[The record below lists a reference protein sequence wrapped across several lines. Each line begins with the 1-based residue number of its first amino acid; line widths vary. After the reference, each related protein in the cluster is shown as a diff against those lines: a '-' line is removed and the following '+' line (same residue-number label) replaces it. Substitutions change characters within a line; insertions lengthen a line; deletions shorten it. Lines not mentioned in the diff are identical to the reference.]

1 MNEESVRNHQ
11 ELVKHFEVI
20 GDQSLWQNLIKS
32 IEKFNHFS
40 QKSCKSP
47 PSKRNSIDL
56 AENEKDNNLMLSNLS
71 AKIDQILSEVQ
82 CIEQNRQDLIQ
93 SVEKLNQ
100 KEKSLT
106 PSRRKSSS
114 NNDLAENSNLS
125 LIDPAL
131 ISNLDAKIDQ
141 IEKNQQLSSQFV
153 SELIK
158 NLNDKIGKKHA
169 LKEYDQF
176 ALVNSS
182 CFCESCLSNINLAF
196 FIIIAVEA
204 KIVYNN

>member
-82 CIEQNRQDLIQ
+82 FIEQNKQDLIQ

-114 NNDLAENSNLS
+114 NNDLAENTNLS

-141 IEKNQQLSSQFV
+141 VEKNQQLSSQFV

-182 CFCESCLSNINLAF
+182 LLLRKL
-196 FIIIAVEA
+196 FI
-204 KIVYNN
+204 KY

>member
-56 AENEKDNNLMLSNLS
+56 AENEKDNNTILSNLS
-71 AKIDQILSEVQ
+71 TKIDQILSEVQ

-100 KEKSLT
+100 KSPT
-106 PSRRKSSS
+106 PSRRKSISSS
-114 NNDLAENSNLS
+114 NNDLVENSNLS

-141 IEKNQQLSSQFV
+141 IEKNQQSSSQFV
-153 SELIK
+153 SGLIK
-158 NLNDKIGKKHA
+158 NLNDKIGKKA
-169 LKEYDQF
+169 CLKR
-176 ALVNSS
+176 
-182 CFCESCLSNINLAF
+182 I
-196 FIIIAVEA
+196 
-204 KIVYNN
+204 

>member
-56 AENEKDNNLMLSNLS
+56 AENEKDNNTILSNLS
-71 AKIDQILSEVQ
+71 TKIDQILSEVQ

-93 SVEKLNQ
+93 SVEKLDQ
-100 KEKSLT
+100 REKSLT
-106 PSRRKSSS
+106 PSRRKSS
-114 NNDLAENSNLS
+114 NNDLVENSNLS

-158 NLNDKIGKKHA
+158 NLNDKIGKKEC
-169 LKEYDQF
+169 LKR
-176 ALVNSS
+176 
-182 CFCESCLSNINLAF
+182 I
-196 FIIIAVEA
+196 
-204 KIVYNN
+204 

>member
-71 AKIDQILSEVQ
+71 TKIDQILSEVQ

-100 KEKSLT
+100 KSPT
-106 PSRRKSSS
+106 PSRRKSS
-114 NNDLAENSNLS
+114 NNDLTENSNLS

-169 LKEYDQF
+169 LKEYD
-176 ALVNSS
+176 
-182 CFCESCLSNINLAF
+182 
-196 FIIIAVEA
+196 
-204 KIVYNN
+204 

>member
-169 LKEYDQF
+169 LKEYD
-176 ALVNSS
+176 
-182 CFCESCLSNINLAF
+182 
-196 FIIIAVEA
+196 
-204 KIVYNN
+204 

>member
-32 IEKFNHFS
+32 VEKFNHFS

-56 AENEKDNNLMLSNLS
+56 TENEKDNNLMLSNLS

-158 NLNDKIGKKHA
+158 NLNDKIGKKA
-169 LKEYDQF
+169 CLKR
-176 ALVNSS
+176 
-182 CFCESCLSNINLAF
+182 I
-196 FIIIAVEA
+196 
-204 KIVYNN
+204 

>member
-56 AENEKDNNLMLSNLS
+56 TENEKDNNTILSNLS
-71 AKIDQILSEVQ
+71 TKIDQILSEVQ

-93 SVEKLNQ
+93 SVEKLDQ
-100 KEKSLT
+100 REKSLT
-106 PSRRKSSS
+106 PSRRKSS
-114 NNDLAENSNLS
+114 NNDLVENSNLS

-158 NLNDKIGKKHA
+158 NLNDKIGKKVC
-169 LKEYDQF
+169 LK
-176 ALVNSS
+176 
-182 CFCESCLSNINLAF
+182 
-196 FIIIAVEA
+196 
-204 KIVYNN
+204 KI

>member
-56 AENEKDNNLMLSNLS
+56 AENEKDNNTILSNLS
-71 AKIDQILSEVQ
+71 TKIDQILSEVQ

-93 SVEKLNQ
+93 SVEKLDQ
-100 KEKSLT
+100 REKSLT
-106 PSRRKSSS
+106 PSRRKSS
-114 NNDLAENSNLS
+114 NNDLVENTNLS

-158 NLNDKIGKKHA
+158 NLNDKIGKKA
-169 LKEYDQF
+169 CLKR
-176 ALVNSS
+176 
-182 CFCESCLSNINLAF
+182 I
-196 FIIIAVEA
+196 
-204 KIVYNN
+204 